1 MQRLRIECDE
11 PLSNFAFNFNLRP
24 YSVARAEVLQQ
35 LANKIESSIIMLEHG
50 GDDDEADVDGDG
62 DDQYAAAPSS
72 ADAEPA
78 GTSSAVALSAA
89 AAAAV
94 AAARSTSQAPP
105 DPTGTAGGTGRPQ
118 VGPDRHSPLRHQTHC
133 SRPSLFCSD
142 GIM

>member
-1 MQRLRIECDE
+1 MQRLKLKYDE
-11 PLSNFAFNFNLRP
+11 PLSTFAFSFNLRP

-35 LANKIESSIIMLEHG
+35 LANKIERSIIMLEHG
-50 GDDDEADVDGDG
+50 GGDGDDEDDVDDDG

-78 GTSSAVALSAA
+78 GKSSAVALSAA

-105 DPTGTAGGTGRPQ
+105 DPTGTAGGTGRPK
-118 VGPDRHSPLRHQTHC
+118 VGPGRYCPLRHQTHC
-133 SRPSLFCSD
+133 GPWFL
-142 GIM
+142 